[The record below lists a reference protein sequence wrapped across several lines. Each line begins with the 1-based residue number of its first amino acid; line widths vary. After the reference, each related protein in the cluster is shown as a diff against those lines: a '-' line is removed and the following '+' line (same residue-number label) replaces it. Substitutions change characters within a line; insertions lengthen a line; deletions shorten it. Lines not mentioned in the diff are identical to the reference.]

1 VCLAGGAPAAPAVAP
16 ELGVA
21 GTLVLLLPFFLW
33 GTSMVGAR
41 AAVCR
46 ARRVSSS
53 RAPLPPPLP
62 PPRQVALKVVLPAT
76 SPLFVAAVRL
86 LPSGLAL
93 VLFASL
99 RGRPQPSGAP
109 AWAAVALFGLVDGT
123 LFQGCL
129 AEGLQ
134 RTSAGLGSVIIDSQP
149 LTVALLAAWLFG
161 ERVSPLAAVGL
172 LMGLAGLLVLELP
185 AGGSGGAGARELLA
199 ASFASGP
206 ALWERG
212 EWWMLLAAQAMAVGT
227 VMSRYVMGMGV
238 DSVMA
243 TGWHMVLGG
252 APLLALSLAR
262 EPELYARLAAD
273 GLPAA
278 DVALLGY
285 ASLLGGALAYAAY
298 FNAAATGSLVRLS
311 SLTFLTPVFAA
322 GAGFLALGETL
333 TAQQLAGAA
342 ITLAGITLVTRRQ
355 DTAAAAGEE
364 EKA

>member
-1 VCLAGGAPAAPAVAP
+1 
-16 ELGVA
+16 
-21 GTLVLLLPFFLW
+21 
-33 GTSMVGAR
+33 
-41 AAVCR
+41 
-46 ARRVSSS
+46 
-53 RAPLPPPLP
+53 
-62 PPRQVALKVVLPAT
+62 LKVVLPAT

-93 VLFASL
+93 VLYASL

-185 AGGSGGAGARELLA
+185 GGGGGARELLS
-199 ASFASGP
+199 ASLASGP
-206 ALWERG
+206 PLWERG

-227 VMSRYVMGMGV
+227 VMSRGVMALGV

-262 EPELYARLAAD
+262 EPELYTRLAAE

-342 ITLAGITLVTRRQ
+342 ITLAGITLVTLKQ
-355 DTAAAAGEE
+355 DKAAAGGEE